1 MRAFVSMHHSMVSN
15 AAIFLRLEIIEFNQ
29 LESNKSQT
37 SILVHQEMQD
47 SRIDEFFC
55 RLNEGKF
62 FPFCISRHFYS
73 ISIYK
78 NGLRKN
84 PSPFIYSHGMPINT
98 GGLRLKDK
106 CPPFITLHQFAIFRF
121 LLTAETGLML
131 LLRFVRAIY

>member
-84 PSPFIYSHGMPINT
+84 PSPFIYSREMPINT

-106 CPPFITLHQFAIFRF
+106 FSPFITLHQFAIFRF